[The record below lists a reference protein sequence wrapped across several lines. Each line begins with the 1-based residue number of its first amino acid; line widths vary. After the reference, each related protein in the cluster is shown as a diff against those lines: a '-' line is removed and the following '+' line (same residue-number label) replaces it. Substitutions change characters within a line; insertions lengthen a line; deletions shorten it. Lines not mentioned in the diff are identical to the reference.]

1 MKSKWVIGASIAAA
15 LLAGSLAWRAGAA
28 MQKGEDKKATRA
40 ADPTEK
46 PRPSGAAAR
55 SEEAAIRKQIQA
67 FSDAFNTGDL
77 DTLAAMWTADAEFI
91 REDGKVV
98 SGRAAIRDMLGE
110 GIKALKG
117 SKQRIQ
123 VRTIR
128 FVRPEVAMEEGS
140 AVMRAA
146 DGSMQ
151 SGPYLAVWVKQG
163 GKWLL
168 SSVRDLPGSDEDEEE
183 DRAASYSRLK
193 PLAWLIGEWT
203 SKKGD
208 VSLSCKWGPNQ
219 SFIVQEFTVKQ
230 AGGKVLSVSQRIGWD
245 GPREEVRSWIFDSQ
259 GGHSIGE
266 WSREGNTWTVATEGS
281 LPDGRI
287 GTSTS
292 IYKYINDD
300 SFTWTSRDREVDE
313 QPLPDVEVNFIR
325 KKADKP

>member
-1 MKSKWVIGASIAAA
+1 MKSKLVIGATLAAA
-15 LLAGSLAWRAGAA
+15 LLAGGLAWQAGAA
-28 MQKGEDKKATRA
+28 IQKGEDKKAA
-40 ADPTEK
+40 SADDPTEK
-46 PRPSGAAAR
+46 PRPSGRAAK
-55 SEEAAIRKQIQA
+55 SEEEAAIRKQIQV
-67 FSDAFNTGDL
+67 FSDAYNKGDL
-77 DTLAAMWTADAEFI
+77 DALMALWTPDAEI
-91 REDGKVV
+91 VREDGKVT

-117 SKQRIQ
+117 HKQHIE

-128 FVRPEVAMEEGS
+128 FVRPEVAMEEGT
-140 AVMRAA
+140 AVMRAP

-168 SSVRDLPGSDEDEEE
+168 SSVRDLPGSEEDEE
-183 DRAASYSRLK
+183 DKSPSYPRLK

-203 SKKGD
+203 SRKGD
-208 VSLSCKWGPNQ
+208 VTLSCKWAPNQ

-245 GPREEVRSWIFDSQ
+245 GPREEVRSWIFDSE
-259 GGHSIGE
+259 GGYSVGA

-281 LPDGRI
+281 LPDGRV

-300 SFTWTSRDREVDE
+300 TFTWSSRDREVDE
-313 QPLPDVEVNFIR
+313 QALPDVEVTFVR
-325 KKADKP
+325 KKASKP